1 MAAIK
6 LKWIISFIHSRSIYN
21 WQCILSFYLNQYGK
35 NVLIFNMNIS
45 TLKQLPMVK
54 HKLPLFYQDLLQHW
68 SSFKNLHRK
77 MPHIFREIRMQV
89 LWGNQFIK
97 LSGQN
102 KTYFL
107 QLDWVRNYFLNDILD
122 VNGKISHNKVLP
134 KLLKK
139 QNWIAELTSIK
150 NAIPSACKS
159 TITNRE
165 SILSKV
171 KTILTPL
178 DDRLLNSRTNICT
191 GTC

>member
-1 MAAIK
+1 
-6 LKWIISFIHSRSIYN
+6 
-21 WQCILSFYLNQYGK
+21 
-35 NVLIFNMNIS
+35 
-45 TLKQLPMVK
+45 MVK

-68 SSFKNLHRK
+68 FSFKNLHRK
-77 MPHIFREIRMQV
+77 IPHNFREIRMQV

-102 KTYFL
+102 KTLIFHN
-107 QLDWVRNYFLNDILD
+107 WIESGIYFLNDILD
-122 VNGKISHNKVLP
+122 VNGKISHNIVLP

-139 QNWIAELTSIK
+139 QNWIAELNSII
-150 NAIPSACKS
+150 NAIPSAWKS

-178 DDRLLNSRTNICT
+178 DDRFTKFTNKDLYQYLLRQHENKTYTERMWETKFGIEPYMWNQLYTNIYNC
-191 GTC
+191 CPDNRIKQFK